1 MRSPMSAN
9 DPQRTNSTR
18 CTVSASDPKRLRPAL
33 VAATIIAI
41 RLGWSPGA
49 MQLQTAALA

>member
-1 MRSPMSAN
+1 MRSPMSLIPTA
-9 DPQRTNSTR
+9 DELDR